1 MTTFF
6 WITGVVLFIFLAAMV
21 YMAAGLV
28 KLVYVQTLYD
38 IKNDV
43 PNSLLETMGDK
54 GTKVIHRWV
63 KQYLRTFGYAYKM
76 GGLTPRGES
85 KYKRYFP

>member
-28 KLVYVQTLYD
+28 KLVYVQTLRH
-38 IKNDV
+38 KERC
-43 PNSLLETMGDK
+43 P
-54 GTKVIHRWV
+54 
-63 KQYLRTFGYAYKM
+63 QFPFGNH
-76 GGLTPRGES
+76 GGQGHEGHS
-85 KYKRYFP
+85 QVG